1 MEADVLVGSAQ
12 FLVDLVDLVGEAR
25 ADVLL
30 LRECLPRLQIRLLQI
45 VQSPEHI
52 AHVFCDI
59 ARVMWDH
66 LVRAEP
72 VGWSLHAY
80 HRDTMLSQYLLV
92 MF

>member
-45 VQSPEHI
+45 V
-52 AHVFCDI
+52 
-59 ARVMWDH
+59 
-66 LVRAEP
+66 
-72 VGWSLHAY
+72 
-80 HRDTMLSQYLLV
+80 
-92 MF
+92 